1 MNDNILTIN
10 GAAKLLGVR
19 RSVIE
24 ELLEDPKLPRLFVGT
39 SQQVRLV
46 QSQLITYIRERGIN
60 WYDYVV

>member
-1 MNDNILTIN
+1 MNDKILTIN